1 MNKNKHL
8 LSLLTVILFSLFAIA
23 SSESEDEVQNEISD
37 VEPEI
42 TVKASV
48 LSAEYQ
54 ENEVAADLK
63 YKGKV
68 LLVTGT
74 VDDIGK
80 DITDSIYVSVSDGE
94 EYSLSGV
101 QWFFGDSQTS
111 LAADLKE
118 EQNISIKGKCEGLM
132 INVLLKGCTAK

>member
-48 LSAEYQ
+48 LAAEYQ

-80 DITDSIYVSVSDGE
+80 DIAAVDQAVDFERVE
-94 EYSLSGV
+94 SL
-101 QWFFGDSQTS
+101 DSQQMT
-111 LAADLKE
+111 
-118 EQNISIKGKCEGLM
+118 G
-132 INVLLKGCTAK
+132 

>member
-1 MNKNKHL
+1 MNKNKHF
-8 LSLLTVILFSLFAIA
+8 LSLLVVILFSLFAIA

-80 DITDSIYVSVSDGE
+80 DITDSIYVSLSDGE

-101 QWFFGDSQTS
+101 QCFFADSQTS
-111 LAADLKE
+111 VAADLKKG
-118 EQNISIKGKCEGLM
+118 QNISIKGKCEGLM
-132 INVLLKGCTAK
+132 INVLLKGCTVK